1 MIKVLKS
8 PQEMLEWRKS
18 AKGSVGFVPTMGAL
32 HDGHA
37 SLLTR
42 ARGENENLVLSIF
55 VNPTQFNNPD
65 DLKTYPKTWEQDLAL
80 AQRLG
85 VNAIFYPQ
93 FEDMYPDKY
102 LYKISESSFSN
113 ELDGAH
119 RPGHFDGVLTIV
131 HKLLSLVQP
140 QRAYFGE
147 KDYQQLKL
155 IQGMVQAFFLPVSI
169 VPVPTMREDSGLAM
183 SSRNL
188 LLTEE
193 NRIKAPLIYK
203 TITTAISAN
212 EAQKIL
218 SDAGFK
224 VDYVVDK
231 DGRRYVAAFAGD
243 VRLIDNVEI

>member
-8 PQEMLEWRKS
+8 PEEMFEWRKS

-37 SLLTR
+37 SLLTK

-65 DLKTYPKTWEQDLAL
+65 DLKSYPKTWEHDLAL

-85 VNAIFYPQ
+85 VDVVFYPQ
-93 FEDMYPDKY
+93 FVDMYPDNY

-119 RPGHFDGVLTIV
+119 RPGHFDGVLTV
-131 HKLLSLVQP
+131 VNKLFNLIQP

-147 KDYQQLKL
+147 KDYQQLTL
-155 IQGMVQAFFLPVSI
+155 IKGMAKAFFMPITI
-169 VPVPTMREDSGLAM
+169 VPVPTLREESGLAM

-193 NRIKAPLIYK
+193 NKVKAPLIYK
-203 TITTAISAN
+203 TITTAKSPE
-212 EAQKIL
+212 EARRL
-218 SDAGFK
+218 LTDAGFK
-224 VDYVVDK
+224 VDYVVDRE
-231 DGRRYVAAFAGD
+231 GRRFVAAFAGS

>member
-8 PQEMLEWRKS
+8 PEEMLEWRKM
-18 AKGSVGFVPTMGAL
+18 AKGSIGFVPTMGAL

-65 DLKTYPKTWEQDLAL
+65 DLKSYPKTWDQDLAL

-85 VNAIFYPQ
+85 VNVIFYPQ
-93 FEDMYPDKY
+93 FTDMYPDNY

-113 ELDGAH
+113 ELDGTH

-131 HKLLSLVQP
+131 HKLFNLVQP

-155 IQGMVQAFFLPVSI
+155 IEGMVKAFFMPITI
-169 VPVPTMREDSGLAM
+169 VPVPTLREDSGLAM

-193 NRIKAPLIYK
+193 NKAKAPLIYK
-203 TITTAISAN
+203 TITTAKSSD
-212 EAQKIL
+212 EAHRIL

-224 VDYVVDK
+224 VDYVIDRE
-231 DGRRYVAAFAGD
+231 GRRYVAAFAGN

>member
-1 MIKVLKS
+1 MIKVLKT

-32 HDGHA
+32 HDGHG

-42 ARGENENLVLSIF
+42 ARGENENVVLSIF
-55 VNPTQFNNPD
+55 VNPTQFNNSE
-65 DLKTYPKTWEQDLAL
+65 DLKSYPKTWDQDLAV

-85 VNAIFYPQ
+85 VNVIFYPE
-93 FEDMYPDKY
+93 FKDMYPDEY

-131 HKLLSLVQP
+131 NKLFNLVQP

-147 KDYQQLKL
+147 KDHQQLKL
-155 IQGMVQAFFLPVSI
+155 IEGMVKAFFLPITI
-169 VPVPTMREDSGLAM
+169 VPVPTLREDSGLAM

-188 LLTEE
+188 LLSEE
-193 NRIKAPLIYK
+193 NRLKAPLIYK
-203 TITTAISAN
+203 TITTAKTAE
-212 EAQKIL
+212 EARKVL
-218 SDAGFK
+218 SDAGFN

-231 DGRRYVAAFAGD
+231 NGRRYVAAFAGK